1 MSDNLP
7 ALPGTGLAE
16 SRRATA
22 EFLKAAKAEAT
33 RRAYAADWRDFK
45 FWAASNELDALPAT
59 PENVAVYLA
68 SLAKSGRR
76 LSTIRRRCAAI
87 AHMHQQA
94 GHDNPAA
101 HTGVR
106 ATLSGIAR
114 SLGSAPTKK
123 AALTSQTL
131 ERVIRKIPTVI
142 SGLNYANSI
151 QGPDLPGL
159 RDRALILIGFAGAL
173 RRSELVALDVAD
185 VARHPK
191 GIVLTIR
198 KSKTD
203 QAGVGKTKAVPHG
216 KRMKPVEALDAWL
229 AASKITSGPLFRG
242 VCGLKVQPDRLCTT
256 QVARII
262 KARVRAAGLDPRVFS
277 GHSLR
282 SGFIT
287 SAADAGASLQSIADH
302 AGHEKL
308 DTTLGYVQVADAFR
322 DHSGK
327 KFL

>member
-1 MSDNLP
+1 
-7 ALPGTGLAE
+7 
-16 SRRATA
+16 
-22 EFLKAAKAEAT
+22 
-33 RRAYAADWRDFK
+33 
-45 FWAASNELDALPAT
+45 
-59 PENVAVYLA
+59 
-68 SLAKSGRR
+68 
-76 LSTIRRRCAAI
+76 
-87 AHMHQQA
+87 MHQQA

-114 SLGSAPTKK
+114 TLGSAPTKK
-123 AALTSQTL
+123 AALTAASLATIL
-131 ERVIRKIPTVI
+131 RKIPT
-142 SGLNYANSI
+142 
-151 QGPDLPGL
+151 DLPGL
-159 RDRALILIGFAGAL
+159 RDRALILVGFAGAL
-173 RRSELVALDVAD
+173 RRSELVDLNVND
-185 VARHPK
+185 VARHPR

-198 KSKTD
+198 RCKTD
-203 QAGVGKTKAVPHG
+203 QTGQGRTKAIPHG
-216 KRMKPVEALDAWL
+216 KRLKPVEALDAWL
-229 AASKITSGPLFRG
+229 VASKITSGPLFRG
-242 VCGLKVQPDRLCTT
+242 VCGLKILPGRLSGK

-262 KARVRAAGLDPRVFS
+262 KARVRAAGFDPRTFS

>member
-1 MSDNLP
+1 MPDNLP
-7 ALPGTGLAE
+7 AIGGAGLAE

-22 EFLKAAKAEAT
+22 EFIAAAKADAT
-33 RRAYAADWRDFK
+33 RLAYAADWRDFK
-45 FWAASNELDALPAT
+45 FWCASHELDALPAS
-59 PENVAVYLA
+59 PENVAVYLS
-68 SLAKSGRR
+68 SLATGGRR

-87 AHMHQQA
+87 AHMHRQA

-106 ATLSGIAR
+106 ATLSGISR
-114 SLGSAPTKK
+114 MLGSAPTKK
-123 AALTSQTL
+123 AALTADVL
-131 ERVIRKIPTVI
+131 AIILRKIPT
-142 SGLNYANSI
+142 
-151 QGPDLPGL
+151 DLPGL

-191 GIVLTIR
+191 GIVLAVR
-198 KSKTD
+198 RSKTD
-203 QAGVGKTKAVPHG
+203 QAGAGKTKAIPHG
-216 KRMKPVEALDAWL
+216 KRLRAVAALDAWL
-229 AASKITSGPLFRG
+229 DAAKITSGPIFRG

-262 KARVRAAGLDPRVFS
+262 KARVRAAGLDPKAFS

-302 AGHEKL
+302 AAHEKL

>member
-1 MSDNLP
+1 VHDNSLVVHG
-7 ALPGTGLAE
+7 AELAE

-22 EFLKAAKAEAT
+22 EFLAAAKADAT
-33 RRAYAADWRDFK
+33 RRAYASDWRDFK
-45 FWAASNELDALPAT
+45 FWCASNELDALPAS

-68 SLAKSGRR
+68 SLAKSGRK

-94 GHDNPAA
+94 GHNNPAA

-106 ATLSGIAR
+106 STLSGIAR

-123 AALTSQTL
+123 SALTAAVLATIL
-131 ERVIRKIPTVI
+131 RKIP
-142 SGLNYANSI
+142 N
-151 QGPDLPGL
+151 DLPGL

-173 RRSELVALDVAD
+173 RRSELVALDLND
-185 VARHPK
+185 VVRHPK
-191 GIVLTIR
+191 GISLSIR
-198 KSKTD
+198 RSKTD
-203 QAGVGKTKAVPHG
+203 QEGAGMTKAIPHG
-216 KRMKPVEALDAWL
+216 KKLRPVEALDAWL
-229 AASKITSGPLFRG
+229 TASKITIGPLFRG

-262 KARVRAAGLDPRVFS
+262 KARVRAAGFDPRTFS

-287 SAADAGASLQSIADH
+287 SAADAGASLQGIASH

>member
-1 MSDNLP
+1 VPDNLP
-7 ALPGTGLAE
+7 ALQALKLAE
-16 SRRATA
+16 GRRATA
-22 EFLKAAKAEAT
+22 EFLAAAKADNT
-33 RRAYAADWRDFK
+33 RRAYASDWQDFK
-45 FWAASNELDALPAT
+45 FWAASNELDPLPAR
-59 PENVAVYLA
+59 PEDVAVYLS
-68 SLAKSGRR
+68 SLATAGRKI
-76 LSTIRRRCAAI
+76 STIRRRCAAI
-87 AHMHQQA
+87 AHAHQQA
-94 GHDNPAA
+94 GHANPAA

-114 SLGSAPTKK
+114 TLGSAPTKK

-131 ERVIRKIPTVI
+131 ELVIRKTPT
-142 SGLNYANSI
+142 
-151 QGPDLPGL
+151 DLPGL

-173 RRSELVALDVAD
+173 RRAELVALDVAD

-203 QAGVGKTKAVPHG
+203 QAGAGKTKAIPHG
-216 KRMKPVEALDAWL
+216 KRLRPVEALDAWL
-229 AASKITSGPLFRG
+229 VASKITSGPLFRG
-242 VCGLKVQPDRLCTT
+242 VCGLKVRPERMCTT

-262 KARVRAAGLDPRVFS
+262 KARVRAAGFDPRIFS

-287 SAADAGASLQSIADH
+287 SAADAGASLQSIATH
-302 AGHEKL
+302 AGHEKIE
-308 DTTLGYVQVADAFR
+308 TTLGYVQVADAFR